1 MNMKKIGIFLGIV
14 VLLAVVAVAAAVM
27 TRNDEGLG
35 LQLEE
40 IPANGI
46 NEIVVI
52 SQYDSVIV
60 KQGGTDTITLSLMRN
75 HKDSS
80 NINYSLENGKLTV
93 TAVYQTSFFNLSL
106 NPDRMKDEPLQITLP
121 DSAAISILT
130 IQAEGANEVTVEPV
144 NVNFIKITT
153 TDSNIRMIGM
163 EGTVDAQTL
172 YGKITSSVEL
182 SSEIEKGSDDS
193 YSYRGQI
200 GVPDK
205 NNRSITI
212 LSDSGNIIFE

>member
-1 MNMKKIGIFLGIV
+1 MNMIKIGIILGIV
-14 VLLAVVAVAAAVM
+14 VLLAVVAAIM

-35 LQLEE
+35 LQREE
-40 IPANGI
+40 ITASGI

-80 NINYSLENGKLTV
+80 NISYSLENGKLIV
-93 TAVYQTSFFNLSL
+93 TAVYQTSFFNFSL
-106 NPDRMKDEPLQITLP
+106 NPDRMKDEPLQITIP

-130 IQAEGANEVTVEPV
+130 IQAEDANEVTVGPV
-144 NVNFIKITT
+144 NVNLIKVKT
-153 TDSNIRMIGM
+153 TDSNIRMTGM

-172 YGKITSSVEL
+172 YGKITSSATL
-182 SSEIEKGSDDS
+182 SSEIAEGSDDS

-200 GVPDK
+200 GAPDK

-212 LSDSGNIIFE
+212 SSDSGNIIFE